1 MKEYREHLYYETGSL
16 MIERS
21 HVTDELESLR
31 HRILLLE
38 ASERALK
45 QENGRLKLYIDL
57 MSSDISNW
65 NSRAVGYI
73 ELALESLAQ
82 GPKCDEVVAGAL
94 KKSMVS
100 IERSSKL
107 IINVWA
113 CLKELEDA
121 DPSR

>member
-1 MKEYREHLYYETGSL
+1 

-21 HVTDELESLR
+21 YVKDEIESLR

-65 NSRAVGYI
+65 NNRAVGYI
-73 ELALESLAQ
+73 ELALETLAQ
-82 GPKCDEVVAGAL
+82 GPKCDEVVVRAL
-94 KKSMVS
+94 KKSMGS
-100 IERSSKL
+100 IERSNKL

-121 DPSR
+121 DPSRE